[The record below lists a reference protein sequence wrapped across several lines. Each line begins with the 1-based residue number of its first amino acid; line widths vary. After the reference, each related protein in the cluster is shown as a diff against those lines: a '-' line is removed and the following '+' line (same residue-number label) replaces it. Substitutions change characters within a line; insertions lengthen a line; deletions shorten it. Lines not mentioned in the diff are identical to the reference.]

1 MRYAAAILLMFVV
14 GCAAT
19 STPYMPLEVGE
30 TWTYKLTTGK
40 GATSFSMSITGKDGS
55 GYMMTEPGG
64 KVVHWR
70 IEEGYLVLDRERE
83 VIPFFDVPPR
93 IGLSWS
99 LTGEDGRTY
108 FVKVRGFEDVT
119 VPAGKFPKCLRVE
132 MEDEGREKSAVFHF
146 AKDVGLVR
154 REEQGKS
161 GRVLIELQKAEGLLS
176 PRSARPR
183 AISEPSE

>member
-1 MRYAAAILLMFVV
+1 MRIAAAIVLAVV
-14 GCAAT
+14 GGCAAT

-30 TWTYKLTTGK
+30 TWTYRLTTGK
-40 GATSFSMSITGKDGS
+40 GAADFSMSITGKDGK
-55 GYMMTEPGG
+55 GYVMMEPGG
-64 KVVHWR
+64 RVVHWR

-108 FVKVRGFEDVT
+108 FVKVRGYEDVT

-132 MEDEGREKSAVFHF
+132 MEDEGREKLAIFHF
-146 AKDVGLVR
+146 AKAVGLVR
-154 REEQGKS
+154 REEIGKS
-161 GRVLIELQKAEGLLS
+161 GRVLIELEKANLVVS
-176 PRSARPR
+176 KKQ
-183 AISEPSE
+183 